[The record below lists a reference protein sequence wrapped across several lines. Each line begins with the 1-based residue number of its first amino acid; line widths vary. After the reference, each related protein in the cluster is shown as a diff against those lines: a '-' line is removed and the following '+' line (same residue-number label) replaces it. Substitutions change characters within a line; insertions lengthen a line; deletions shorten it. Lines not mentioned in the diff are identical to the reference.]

1 MGRICV
7 VDDNEMLRESVAE
20 TLARED
26 HVVSTF
32 SDPTEALRAIKG
44 AVVDCVI
51 TDLKMPGMDGVSF
64 LRELRNAGCESSVI
78 MMTAFGSVDSAVEAM

>member
-32 SDPTEALRAIKG
+32 SDPTVALRAIKG
-44 AVVDCVI
+44 TVVDCVI

-64 LRELRNAGCESSVI
+64 LRELRNG
-78 MMTAFGSVDSAVEAM
+78 G